1 MLERL
6 LGVPI
11 ANDYSPPEPLG
22 TSQLDNG
29 SLYDKP
35 AYLSRLP
42 PVPAITLFSC
52 PAMPLPNS
60 TPFIAPLT
68 RRSLLQVSMACVT
81 LPALA
86 LAAPAPS
93 SDGWPRTLAVPGG
106 IVRVSL
112 GPAAVRPVAHA
123 GEVPLLVQGDVI
135 EWRALVGIALSAMPG
150 EAVIT
155 VQTPGQAPRQVSY
168 SVAAKSYREQRL
180 KVAPGTV
187 DLSPQDTARYEQE
200 RAHQQTVM
208 ATFSEPLPPE
218 SLRMQVP
225 TPGRRSSS
233 FGLRRVFNGQSRNPH
248 SGMDIAAPT
257 GTPIVAPLAA
267 RVIDTGNYFFNGNT
281 VWLDHG
287 GGLLS
292 MVCHLSRIQVKV
304 GDVLQAGDRVGAV
317 GATGRVTGPHLHW
330 GVMLNQTMVDPALFL
345 AD

>member
-1 MLERL
+1 
-6 LGVPI
+6 
-11 ANDYSPPEPLG
+11 
-22 TSQLDNG
+22 
-29 SLYDKP
+29 
-35 AYLSRLP
+35 
-42 PVPAITLFSC
+42 
-52 PAMPLPNS
+52 MPLPRP
-60 TPFIAPLT
+60 TPCIAPLT
-68 RRSLLQVSMACVT
+68 RRSLLRVGMACVT
-81 LPALA
+81 LPALPFA
-86 LAAPAPS
+86 LAAPAPAF
-93 SDGWPRTLAVPGG
+93 DRWPQTLAVPGG

-112 GPAAVRPVAHA
+112 GPAAVRPIAHA

-135 EWRALVGIALSAMPG
+135 EWSALVGIALSAVPG
-150 EAVIT
+150 EASLT

-187 DLSPQDTARYEQE
+187 DLSAEDTTRFEQE
-200 RAHQQTVM
+200 RAHQLTVM
-208 ATFSEPLPPE
+208 ATFSQPLPPE

-225 TPGRRSSS
+225 TAGRQSSS
-233 FGLRRVFNGQSRNPH
+233 FGLRRVFNGQSRSPH
-248 SGMDIAAPT
+248 SGMDIAAGT

-304 GDVLQAGDRVGAV
+304 GDRLRAGDRVGAV